1 MNLFEALQTMN
12 ESIDLG
18 ENQSIDDTCT
28 HYVFNYNNQ
37 EYSFSECSNEYKATS
52 CRNKDYL
59 TGIYPYDEA
68 EHPWAYSNH
77 DSSKWIIIKAGKA
90 IDKVDSND
98 LEAVVKLLQKHDK
111 DVEQRIDRS

>member
-1 MNLFEALQTMN
+1 MNLFENLQILN

-18 ENQSIDDTCT
+18 ENHSTDDTCT

-77 DSSKWIIIKAGKA
+77 DDSNWKIIKAGKV
-90 IDKVDSND
+90 IDNIDADD
-98 LEAVVKLLQKHDK
+98 LEEVVKLLQEYDK
-111 DVEQRIDRS
+111 DVEPRIEHN